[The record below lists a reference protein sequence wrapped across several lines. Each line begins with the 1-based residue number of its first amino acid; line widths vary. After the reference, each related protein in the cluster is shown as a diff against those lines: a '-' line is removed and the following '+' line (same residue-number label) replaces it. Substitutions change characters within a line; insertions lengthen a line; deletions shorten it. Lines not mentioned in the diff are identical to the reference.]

1 MKTYIYRTNDYGKT
15 WTSLSTPDLHGY
27 AHVVREDLVNP
38 KLLFVGT
45 ELGLFISIDSGT
57 HWAQFKGDLPNVA
70 VRDIAIQPR
79 ESDLI
84 LATHGRGVWIL
95 DDLTPLRALTPEVL
109 AKDVVMLPS
118 RPSVLELPAGEQRA
132 DGDAEFMGRTLP
144 ETAFIAYYQRKRH
157 IFGDLKVDVYDDKG
171 TLLTS
176 IQGDKR
182 RGLNRLEWPERAKPP
197 KVPPAA
203 GLVENEFLFYG
214 PQVQE
219 GTYTVKMTKGKETY
233 TSTVK
238 LVPDPRSK
246 STPADRALQH
256 KVVWK
261 LYNDLAQLTY
271 VVDATNDLR
280 EQTKARA
287 AAATDAQLKDQL
299 NKLLAQLN
307 DFRETLVAVKE
318 GGAITGE
325 EKLREHLGDLYG
337 AINGYSG
344 RPTQQEVE
352 RTTVLEKEL
361 DNAGA
366 KLKSVDETALPAINS
381 ALQGRSRSRSKRCR
395 AKIGTRSKNSGDKFQ
410 KITADSWWAVRR
422 LLKTGVGPEPL
433 LDRFQQSARGCAVDE
448 NLIALEEREVDSA
461 VHLVDGHSRRG
472 KVQLKEALL
481 SGVGINDPHRTVQI
495 RDVEIALA
503 VGSECDSGVITSRS
517 RRIK

>member
-1 MKTYIYRTNDYGKT
+1 M
-15 WTSLSTPDLHGY
+15 
-27 AHVVREDLVNP
+27 
-38 KLLFVGT
+38 
-45 ELGLFISIDSGT
+45 
-57 HWAQFKGDLPNVA
+57 
-70 VRDIAIQPR
+70 
-79 ESDLI
+79 
-84 LATHGRGVWIL
+84 
-95 DDLTPLRALTPEVL
+95 
-109 AKDVVMLPS
+109 
-118 RPSVLELPAGEQRA
+118 
-132 DGDAEFMGRTLP
+132 
-144 ETAFIAYYQRKRH
+144 
-157 IFGDLKVDVYDDKG
+157 
-171 TLLTS
+171 
-176 IQGDKR
+176 
-182 RGLNRLEWPERAKPP
+182 
-197 KVPPAA
+197 
-203 GLVENEFLFYG
+203 ENEFLFYG

-361 DNAGA
+361 DDAGA
-366 KLKSVDETALPAINS
+366 KLNLLMKPRFRRSIARCKA
-381 ALQGRSRSRSKRCR
+381 RSRSRSKRCR

-410 KITADSWWAVRR
+410 KITADSWWAVRQ
-422 LLKTGVGPEPL
+422 LLETGVEPEPL

-472 KVQLKEALL
+472 KVQLKEAALG
-481 SGVGINDPHRTVQI
+481 GVGINDPHRTDQI
-495 RDVEIALA
+495 RDVKIALA
-503 VGSECDSGVITSRS
+503 VGSERDSGVITNRR